1 MALGHSPFITSDGL
15 VFCVDAGNSKSYPGS
30 GTTWFDIGGGGNG
43 NATLGSG
50 VTYSSSNGGILVF
63 NGTFPNGQA
72 TVPLSS
78 FDFRSTNHTI
88 IAATRYT
95 GVGPNGRIVTS
106 SISTGGNNWL
116 MGNWGGQVN
125 KYYADGWISNPYGD
139 TADTSWFIWA
149 ATGNIGTDTWE
160 LYRNGSIIYSNNGG
174 SAGPYGLTV
183 GGSGESSNAQVGF
196 VFAYNRVLTSAEI
209 LQHYNI
215 HRGRFGI

>member
-1 MALGHSPFITSDGL
+1 MAIGYNPFVASNNL
-15 VFCVDAGNSKSYPGS
+15 VFCLDAGNPKSYPGS

-43 NATLGSG
+43 NATLGAG

-63 NGTFPNGQA
+63 NGNASTGQA

-88 IAATRYT
+88 IAASRYT
-95 GVGPNGRIVTS
+95 GGTNGRIITS
-106 SISTGGNNWL
+106 SIGSGGNNWL
-116 MGNWGGQVN
+116 MGHWGAQVN
-125 KYYADGWISNPYGD
+125 KYYAEGWISTYTGD

-183 GGSGESSNAQVGF
+183 GGSSEPSNAQVGF
-196 VFAYNRVLTSAEI
+196 VFAYNRVLTSTEI
-209 LQHYNI
+209 LQHYNT